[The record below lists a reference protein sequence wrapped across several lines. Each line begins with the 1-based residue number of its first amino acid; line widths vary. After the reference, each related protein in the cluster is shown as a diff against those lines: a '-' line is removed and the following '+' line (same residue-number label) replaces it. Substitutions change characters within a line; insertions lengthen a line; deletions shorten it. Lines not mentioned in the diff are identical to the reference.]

1 MTLIEAFKKVFIE
14 EIFTV
19 QGRASRKEY
28 WGSELIAF
36 PLIFVVDSIA
46 YFISLSLGDLIY
58 GLTYLW
64 AFIAYTT
71 CSIRRMHDVNRS
83 GWYVLIPIYNLI
95 LSINPSDQNKGS
107 LADKFCIRLASLSRD
122 ATNQY
127 GGRIA
132 LLPRHPIPSLNA
144 RHREL
149 PGAAAQN

>member
-95 LSINPSDQNKGS
+95 LSINPSDQNNNIWGNPRPHTIQDTNNYKKDDIPEKTELS
-107 LADKFCIRLASLSRD
+107 LPEDQEIEDLQIQID
-122 ATNQY
+122 
-127 GGRIA
+127 
-132 LLPRHPIPSLNA
+132 
-144 RHREL
+144 
-149 PGAAAQN
+149 